1 MQKKYGNGHY
11 DNNPSDN
18 PKVLADAEEDP
29 NAVYGYKHKKDGSLK
44 NFANVDWSDP
54 EFVESARQKRIQYI
68 EDDRSICDLVSD
80 MKNKGCSTEEIAHLI
95 CDYRNQTRLNSY
107 LDLDGNIINENGYN
121 AALERMQTRSYDALI
136 SSGKTPEQIISSSM
150 RTNPAMDACVGL
162 YDENF
167 NSY

>member
-29 NAVYGYKHKKDGSLK
+29 NAVYGYKPKKDGSLK

-80 MKNKGCSTEEIAHLI
+80 MKNYNVPLVKT
-95 CDYRNQTRLNSY
+95 QMKK
-107 LDLDGNIINENGYN
+107 IIVTAKTLYSHPKNVSKIY
-121 AALERMQTRSYDALI
+121 AALHTDLAW
-136 SSGKTPEQIISSSM
+136 
-150 RTNPAMDACVGL
+150 
-162 YDENF
+162 
-167 NSY
+167 